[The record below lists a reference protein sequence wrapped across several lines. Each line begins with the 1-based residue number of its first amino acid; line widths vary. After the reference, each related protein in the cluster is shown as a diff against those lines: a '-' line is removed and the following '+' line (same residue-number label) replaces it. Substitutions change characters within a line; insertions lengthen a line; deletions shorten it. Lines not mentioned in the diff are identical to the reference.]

1 MFQISELRR
10 TRTKKP
16 NDLNRGSGFFKSM
29 HDKKKDVM
37 KEKLKRSVNSR
48 RLDDGTF
55 NNGKN
60 KTKEK

>member
-1 MFQISELRR
+1 MFQIYELRR
-10 TRTKKP
+10 TRMKKP

-29 HDKKKDVM
+29 HSREEIMK
-37 KEKLKRSVNSR
+37 KEKLKRSVKSR